1 MRVLVLVGL
10 VACQGSSTV
19 PAANPPPPSPPPAAP
34 PRARPVPDVAAVR
47 ALVAKL
53 AEVDEAGI
61 GFSPSVT
68 GQQFLPV
75 AQAHEQGMLL
85 LGQAPPRR
93 SPVLTGIVEAGVVAV
108 PVLLDCLDDARP
120 TKLSPMKAM
129 MWSAADDEYDFNRRT
144 GPSPAGVNRSAASP
158 QAPVEHHVTVG
169 DLCFGA
175 LGQIV
180 NRGFSAVRYQP
191 TGGLMINSPPGS
203 KPLRDAIRAEWGGL
217 ASAAHQGPSAERWL
231 RVSLARDFEQPDHEY
246 RRTGAAT
253 RLGYYFPDAL
263 APLLAAEL
271 ARPIYDS
278 DAVQRHVRSL
288 YADDAATRAR
298 RFGDFVA
305 ANGPAAKDGILAALF
320 HDLGG
325 QEAYEQKRVSPP
337 TAGADHRA
345 RECLIELY
353 GYPAT
358 VKSADRPYPTYSSRY
373 ERERLI
379 EATARR

>member
-1 MRVLVLVGL
+1 MLVLVGL
-10 VACQGSSTV
+10 VACHGGASGPAGSS
-19 PAANPPPPSPPPAAP
+19 PPPPAPAPAPAAPAPAGP
-34 PRARPVPDVAAVR
+34 PRARPAATAAEVR

-75 AQAHEQGMLL
+75 ASADEQGMLL

-93 SPVLTGIVEAGVVAV
+93 SPALTGLVEAGAVAV
-108 PVLLDCLDDARP
+108 PVLLECLGDARP
-120 TKLSPMKAM
+120 TQLPPMKAM

-144 GPSPAGVNRSAASP
+144 GPAPAGVNRSGASP
-158 QAPVEHHVTVG
+158 QPPVEHRVTVG
-169 DLCFGA
+169 DLCFVA

-191 TGGLMINSPPGS
+191 TGGLMINSPPAS
-203 KPLRDAIRAEWGGL
+203 PPLRDAIRAEWGGL
-217 ASAAHQGPSAERWL
+217 DERRL
-231 RVSLARDFEQPDHEY
+231 RASLARDFEQPDHAS
-246 RRTGAAT
+246 RRTGAAV

-271 ARPIYDS
+271 ARPTYDS

-288 YADDAATRAR
+288 YAADPATRAR
-298 RFGDFVA
+298 RFRELVDAG
-305 ANGPAAKDGILAALF
+305 GPAVKDGILAALF
-320 HDLGG
+320 QDLDG

-337 TAGADHRA
+337 TSGSDYRA

-353 GYPAT
+353 GYPPA
-358 VKSADRPYPTYSSRY
+358 VKAADRPYPSYRSRY

-379 EATARR
+379 EATSRR